1 MNDANKEKLSVLFVD
16 DETRVLNGLK
26 RMLFRMRQKWDM
38 AFADSGD
45 AALKKLQHKHFDVIV
60 TDMRMP
66 EIDGVELLEQ
76 VKKLYPDMIRFVLS
90 GHSDREMIKRSVGA
104 AHQFLSKPCNADYLK
119 ASIQKALLLRQRLAS
134 QQLRRMIGNIG
145 SLPVLPDLYQ
155 KLQTALKD
163 PNCRIEKVAEI
174 ISQDISMSGKILH
187 LVSSAFFGIPRKVE
201 TVQQALSLLGLEIV
215 QSLVLTTGLFDQFT
229 QKELK
234 AFPIEEI
241 FHHSLNVGFVAGEVM
256 KIFTS
261 DRQLIAD
268 AFNAGMMHDVGK
280 LVQIDLLP
288 DKTHEIWHVAEE
300 NGENLADAEYR
311 NLGYS
316 HAEVGGYLLGVWG
329 FPDRVVSSVTFHHTP
344 GSLSDAEP
352 TAGTAVHVANAL
364 VHVAAGDA
372 TWNLKL
378 DECYIDD
385 LGLKEQLPQWL
396 QRFAIDQ

>member
-1 MNDANKEKLSVLFVD
+1 
-16 DETRVLNGLK
+16 
-26 RMLFRMRQKWDM
+26 M
-38 AFADSGD
+38 AFAESGD
-45 AALKKLQHKHFDVIV
+45 AALEKLQQKHFDVIV

-66 EIDGVELLEQ
+66 EMDGVELLEQ
-76 VKKLYPDMIRFVLS
+76 VKKCHPDMIRFVLS
-90 GHSDREMIKRSVGA
+90 GHSDREMIKRSVGT

-119 ASIQKALLLRQRLAS
+119 ASIKKALLLRQRLAS

-145 SLPVLPDLYQ
+145 SLPVLPALYQ

-163 PNCRIEKVAEI
+163 PNCDIERVANI
-174 ISQDISMSGKILH
+174 ISQDVSMSGKILH

-201 TVQQALSLLGLEIV
+201 TVKQALSLLGLEIV

-229 QKELK
+229 QKELE

-241 FHHSLNVGFVAGEVM
+241 FHHSLRVGFVAGEVM
-256 KIFTS
+256 KTFTG

-268 AFNAGMMHDVGK
+268 AFNGGMMHDVGK

-288 DKTHEIWHVAEE
+288 DQTREIWQAAKES
-300 NGENLADAEYR
+300 GENLADTEYS

-364 VHVAAGDA
+364 VHVADGKVS
-372 TWNLKL
+372 WKLKL

-396 QRFAIDQ
+396 RRFGSDQ